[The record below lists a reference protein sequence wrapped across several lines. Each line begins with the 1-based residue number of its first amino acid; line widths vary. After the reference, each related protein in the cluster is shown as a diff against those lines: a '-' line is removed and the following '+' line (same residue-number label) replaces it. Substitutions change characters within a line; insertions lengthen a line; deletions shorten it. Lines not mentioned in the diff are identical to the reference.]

1 MNKESINDLKQI
13 IHSVF
18 ICGNTM
24 YNYLPEELCEE
35 FCNQILEVLEVDALS
50 TGT

>member
-1 MNKESINDLKQI
+1 MNKEGINDLKQI

-24 YNYLPEELCEE
+24 YDLPEELCEE
-35 FCNQILEVLEVDALS
+35 FCNQILEVLEARTL
-50 TGT
+50 

>member
-1 MNKESINDLKQI
+1 MNIESKNDLKQI
-13 IHSVF
+13 IHSIF

-24 YNYLPEELCEE
+24 YNLPEELCDE
-35 FCNQILEVLEVDALS
+35 FCNQIIEVAKVDALS

>member
-1 MNKESINDLKQI
+1 MSMNKESINDLKQI

-24 YNYLPEELCEE
+24 YNLPEELCEE
-35 FCNQILEVLEVDALS
+35 FYNQIVEVLKV
-50 TGT
+50 GTL

>member
-1 MNKESINDLKQI
+1 MNIESINDLKQI

-24 YNYLPEELCEE
+24 YDLPEELCEE
-35 FCNQILEVLEVDALS
+35 FCNQILEVLEV
-50 TGT
+50 GTL

>member
-1 MNKESINDLKQI
+1 MNIESVNDLKQI

-24 YNYLPEELCEE
+24 YDLPEELCEE
-35 FCNQILEVLEVDALS
+35 FCNQILEVLEVRTL
-50 TGT
+50 

>member
-1 MNKESINDLKQI
+1 MNIESIKDLKQI

-24 YNYLPEELCEE
+24 YDLPEELCEE
-35 FCNQILEVLEVDALS
+35 FCNQILEVLEV
-50 TGT
+50 GTL

>member
-1 MNKESINDLKQI
+1 MSMNKESINDLKQI

-24 YNYLPEELCEE
+24 YDLPEDLCEE
-35 FCNQILEVLEVDALS
+35 FCNQIIEVLKV
-50 TGT
+50 GTL